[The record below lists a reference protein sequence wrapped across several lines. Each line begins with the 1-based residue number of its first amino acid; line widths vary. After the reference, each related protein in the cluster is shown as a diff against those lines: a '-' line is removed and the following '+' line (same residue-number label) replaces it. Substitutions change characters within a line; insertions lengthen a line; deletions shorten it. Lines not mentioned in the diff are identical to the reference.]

1 MNDILLS
8 IVIPAYNSERFLPDL
23 ISNLLNQIK
32 EFGEDLIEIL
42 IVNDGSVDSTPD
54 IVNSFIKIYPFIFLV
69 NQENRGECGA
79 RNTGIIKARGRYIY
93 FLDSDDSIPEGT
105 LSFFKSIL
113 LNNELLDMIAF
124 GYVVEKNGIVT
135 KTVFSDSLDENYL
148 SSEKIKRLF
157 FSKLIPCCICSL
169 IFSRNFIIQN
179 NLIFPQGVKIGG
191 DMSFMVNAFTKAA
204 SLYYSKR
211 ISFIYK
217 IREDSVMQGY
227 KGYNIDRI
235 RSFEVVRDTIINN
248 AESYSLFKKETNFF
262 IANLYLANLAAY
274 LKSNVKDAEI
284 NKIFIQNKFFL
295 YKSLKGKFLNRLG
308 IYITRCIPI
317 RLLFKF
323 LKY

>member
-8 IVIPAYNSERFLPDL
+8 IVIPAYNSDRFLPDL
-23 ISNLLNQIK
+23 ISNLLDQVK
-32 EFGEDLIEIL
+32 EFGENLIEIL

-54 IVNSFIKIYPFIFLV
+54 IVNSFIKNYPFIFLV

-79 RNTGIIKARGRYIY
+79 RNTGIIKARGRYTY
-93 FLDSDDSIPEGT
+93 FLDSDDSIPKGT

-113 LNNELLDMIAF
+113 FNNELLDMVAF

-135 KTVFSDSLDENYL
+135 KTVFSDSLDKEYL
-148 SSEKIKRLF
+148 SSEMIKRLF
-157 FSKLIPCCICSL
+157 FSKLVPCCICSL
-169 IFSRNFIIQN
+169 IFSKNFIVKN
-179 NLIFPQGVKIGG
+179 NLIFPEGVKIGG
-191 DMSFMVNAFTKAA
+191 DMSFMVNAFTKAE

-227 KGYNIDRI
+227 KGYNMDRI
-235 RSFEVVRDTIINN
+235 KSFEVVRDTIMSNV
-248 AESYSLFKKETNFF
+248 EHYSLIKKEINFF

-284 NKIFIQNKFFL
+284 NKIFLQNKFFL
-295 YKSLKGKFLNRLG
+295 YKGLRGKLVNRIG

-317 RLLFKF
+317 GILFKF
-323 LKY
+323 FK